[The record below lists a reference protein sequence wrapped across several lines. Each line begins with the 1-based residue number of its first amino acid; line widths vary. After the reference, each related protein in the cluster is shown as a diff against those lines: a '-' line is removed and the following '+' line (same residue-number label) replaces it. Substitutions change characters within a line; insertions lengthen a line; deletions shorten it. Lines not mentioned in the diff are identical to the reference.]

1 MMLRSQSKKWTRLT
15 PCFGRGQT
23 DVSLEES
30 SHGTVDIN
38 VVLSGRRECKA
49 KKKKGAGA
57 VAGEGWSLG
66 MSWEA
71 HFNVDL

>member
-1 MMLRSQSKKWTRLT
+1 M
-15 PCFGRGQT
+15 
-23 DVSLEES
+23 SLEES